1 MSPETILKSTQL
13 PSRPAVAV
21 RLLQLCRE
29 PQSDMAEVI
38 RAVQADPAISAKI
51 LRAANS
57 ARFSFRSKV
66 ESIERAV
73 PLLGTATITTLA
85 ISFSLTED
93 SMPTSRLRDLYE
105 AYWRQSLVQAS
116 AAEVVLSNA
125 SRDARAEY
133 FLTGLLLDIGTLA
146 MMRAIPDEYFEISG
160 DARETGRQVHEVET
174 QVLGFDHS
182 RIGASLLDSWG
193 LPEKLVSAVRHHHR
207 PLDDLETPG
216 GVACESI
223 RVAVFATAAGAYFC
237 EPSKGVALESLNE
250 IGSHCFGMESAQIQ
264 RTVDQISERV
274 SNACE
279 LFDVD
284 STRIP
289 SSEDLLTEA
298 NDQLL
303 QRTLSQHEAQQES
316 ATRQRTYQKN
326 VRQLEEQNRKL
337 RSQALT
343 DPLTQCYNRAY
354 FDSVFDQEASRCV
367 RTGNPIAVM
376 FLDVDH
382 FKNVND
388 RYGHSFGDD
397 VLRGIAGSIRE
408 SIREEDT
415 LARYG
420 GEEFVILM
428 DRPSIDALHVIS
440 ERVRSTVEST
450 SFIFE
455 KEQVPVTISIG
466 CSMGSIERAADSEIL
481 LSAADTAMY
490 QAKKQGRNQVC
501 IEFRDLI
508 CRDSAVIQ

>member
-93 SMPTSRLRDLYE
+93 SMPASRLRDLYE

-116 AAEVVLSNA
+116 AAEVVLADA

-133 FLTGLLLDIGTLA
+133 FLVGLLLDIGTLA
-146 MMRAIPDEYFEISG
+146 MMRAIPDEYFTIAMQARKSG
-160 DARETGRQVHEVET
+160 LQIQEVER
-174 QVLGFDHS
+174 QVLGFDHTE
-182 RIGASLLDSWG
+182 IGASMLESWG
-193 LPEKLVSAVRHHHR
+193 LPEKLVSAVRHHHHS
-207 PLDDLETPG
+207 LDGLETPG
-216 GVACESI
+216 GVTGETL
-223 RVAVFATAAGAYFC
+223 RVAVFAMAAGAYFC
-237 EPSKGVALESLNE
+237 ESSKGVALESLNE
-250 IGSHCFGMESAQIQ
+250 IGSSGFGMESTQVQ
-264 RTVDQISERV
+264 KMVDQIGERV
-274 SNACE
+274 SNSCD

-284 STRIP
+284 SSRIP

-316 ATRQRTYQKN
+316 ATRQRTYQEN
-326 VRQLEEQNRKL
+326 VQQLEEQNRKL

-382 FKNVND
+382 FKSVND

-397 VLRGIAGSIRE
+397 VLRGIANAIRE

-428 DRPSIDALHVIS
+428 DQPSIDALRIIS
-440 ERVRSTVEST
+440 ERVRSTVETT
-450 SFIFE
+450 SFRIEEE
-455 KEQVPVTISIG
+455 KFSVTISIG
-466 CSMGSIERAADSEIL
+466 CALGNIERVEDSQIL
-481 LSAADTAMY
+481 LSTADAAMY
-490 QAKKQGRNQVC
+490 RAKNQGRNQVC
-501 IEFRDLI
+501 IDPPNHV
-508 CRDSAVIQ
+508 CGDSAVTR